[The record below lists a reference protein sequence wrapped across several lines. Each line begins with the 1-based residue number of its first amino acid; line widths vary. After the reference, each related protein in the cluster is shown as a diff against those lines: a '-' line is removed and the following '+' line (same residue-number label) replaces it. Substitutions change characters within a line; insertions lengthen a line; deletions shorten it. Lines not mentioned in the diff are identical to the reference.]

1 MKNGYRNQ
9 AKQKNHLNSRNHD
22 RDSIRGG
29 RGNCYTARTSNF
41 GAGVD
46 VGGRRRLA
54 WMQVEQCR
62 SKYSSNPLPK
72 RPGAQISPPK
82 FEVL

>member
-1 MKNGYRNQ
+1 MTE
-9 AKQKNHLNSRNHD
+9 
-22 RDSIRGG
+22 
-29 RGNCYTARTSNF
+29 TASAVATASAYIPRASNF

-54 WMQVEQCR
+54 WMLVEQCR
-62 SKYSSNPLPK
+62 SKFPSNPLPK